1 MFKKEFYKFKDVY
14 LLLVVLITSFLAYLA
29 FSLKDMVQNF
39 GALSVNLSFLFKK
52 KFTFFHLDDM
62 NLIFAF
68 VIAVF
73 VFFHER
79 INGRLRLSL
88 HFPHSSVRNIGF
100 IIMCGLL
107 FVFFVYFVEIMILNI
122 ILGTVYAEEIMHVLN
137 YSLSLN
143 YIFGFLLYIFCC
155 GFIIEPVKKRAIV
168 NFIVMLGSIYLYYE
182 INPDIYVLDSFYAN
196 DLGFYYMGIVA
207 LYALSAAFIA
217 FDNYKRGY
225 IK

>member
-1 MFKKEFYKFKDVY
+1 
-14 LLLVVLITSFLAYLA
+14 
-29 FSLKDMVQNF
+29 
-39 GALSVNLSFLFKK
+39 
-52 KFTFFHLDDM
+52 
-62 NLIFAF
+62 
-68 VIAVF
+68 
-73 VFFHER
+73 
-79 INGRLRLSL
+79 
-88 HFPHSSVRNIGF
+88 
-100 IIMCGLL
+100 
-107 FVFFVYFVEIMILNI
+107 MILNI
-122 ILGTVYAEEIMHVLN
+122 ILGSVYAKEIMYVLN